1 MDISG
6 AETLLSVRFK
16 IFTKVFKGFFK
27 HHLGQSVAKT
37 PQGFQEKAEVQKPK
51 QLGTKAHSGC
61 AFYASRLRLTLMSVF
76 AC

>member
-6 AETLLSVRFK
+6 AETFLSMRFK

-37 PQGFQEKAEVQKPK
+37 PQGFQEKAEV
-51 QLGTKAHSGC
+51 
-61 AFYASRLRLTLMSVF
+61 
-76 AC
+76 